1 MIMRSSKKIIPLLFK
16 KESIEITSIYVTYN
30 ILYGT
35 ICPHIIIA
43 STNTL
48 RSNTILTSLCN
59 NDTSLVTE
67 SETLKKEVMRSLMH
81 YVKSMPLAKVF
92 G

>member
-1 MIMRSSKKIIPLLFK
+1 MVLF
-16 KESIEITSIYVTYN
+16 V
-30 ILYGT
+30 
-35 ICPHIIIA
+35 HIIIA

-81 YVKSMPLAKVF
+81 YVKSTPLAKVF